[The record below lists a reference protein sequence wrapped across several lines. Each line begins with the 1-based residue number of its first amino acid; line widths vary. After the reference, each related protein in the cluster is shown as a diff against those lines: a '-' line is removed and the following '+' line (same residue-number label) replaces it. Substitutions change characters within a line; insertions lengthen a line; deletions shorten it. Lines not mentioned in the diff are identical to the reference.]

1 MGEEPRENP
10 KLRMYKNIIQENEE
24 GSSFIFWCIKYSYPF
39 LSQKGDQTAPDLCV
53 YRAHLVVSCHG
64 SGGYAYCCD
73 GSVPFPRDSGIYRQS
88 GLSGW
93 F

>member
-39 LSQKGDQTAPDLCV
+39 LKINRRKRNGNRRNKRISRKQK
-53 YRAHLVVSCHG
+53 
-64 SGGYAYCCD
+64 
-73 GSVPFPRDSGIYRQS
+73 IY
-88 GLSGW
+88 W
-93 F
+93 IKK